1 METAVKARRE
11 AAILVFVV
19 FFLGLLLGGLG
30 NHLWGTRVWGE
41 QRPPA
46 PATRDQIM
54 ANFTRELQLTSD
66 QQKQLSAILDN
77 SKVRYHDLNSALDEE
92 RMKIRDEGRAHMRA
106 MLTPE
111 QQPKFDAFMQR
122 LDEQRKQAAAQQP
135 QNSNR

>member
-1 METAVKARRE
+1 METTVKARRE

-30 NHLWGTRVWGE
+30 NHLWGARVWGE
-41 QRPPA
+41 QKPAA

-54 ANFTRELQLTSD
+54 ANFTRELQLTQD

-122 LDEQRKQAAAQQP
+122 LDEQRKKAAAQNP
-135 QNSNR
+135 PANR

>member
-41 QRPPA
+41 QKPAA

-54 ANFTRELQLTSD
+54 ANFTRELQLTPD

-77 SKVRYHDLNSALDEE
+77 SKVRYHDLNAALDEE
-92 RMKIRDEGRAHMRA
+92 RMKIRDEGRSHMRA

-122 LDEQRKQAAAQQP
+122 LDEQRKQAAAQNP
-135 QNSNR
+135 PANR